1 MMNYP
6 TFNQGDTFQCDK
18 WYTREDVSEF
28 ARLTG
33 DDNPIHI
40 DEEFGKRSQFGR
52 NIVHGNL
59 LISSFS
65 ATTREGFT
73 GPGTV
78 VLQKECHF
86 VRPVFIEENY
96 KLTIRIASV
105 NPAGKS
111 ASVKYFLRDSEGKI
125 CVRVKSLI
133 RNEKIF
139 GV

>member
-1 MMNYP
+1 MKYP
-6 TFNQGDTFQCDK
+6 IFNQGDTFQCDK
-18 WYTREDVSEF
+18 RYTREDVIEF

-33 DDNPIHI
+33 DHNPLHM

-59 LISSFS
+59 VISSFS
-65 ATTREGFT
+65 AISPEGFP

-86 VRPVFIEENY
+86 IRPVFVGESYN
-96 KLTIRIASV
+96 LTIKVASV
-105 NPAGKS
+105 NPVGNS
-111 ASVKYFLRDSEGKI
+111 ASVKYFLRDSTGKI
-125 CVRVKSLI
+125 CVRMKSLI
-133 RNEKIF
+133 RNKEIF

>member
-1 MMNYP
+1 MKYP
-6 TFNQGDTFQCDK
+6 TFNQEDPFKCDK
-18 WYTREDVSEF
+18 GYTREDVSEF

-40 DEEFGKRSQFGR
+40 DEEFGKRSQFGQ

-65 ATTREGFT
+65 ATTREGFP

-86 VRPVFIEENY
+86 VRKVFIEEKC
-96 KLTIRIASV
+96 KLTIMIASV
-105 NPAGKS
+105 I
-111 ASVKYFLRDSEGKI
+111 SVWKI
-125 CVRVKSLI
+125 VSVI
-133 RNEKIF
+133 Y
-139 GV
+139 